1 MTSYTSR
8 AQDCANRI
16 KLAQADVATA
26 DAAYRKGGSLDA
38 VNAANRKLAGCH
50 NDLYVAD
57 GGTVPDHRGNR

>member
-8 AQDCANRI
+8 AQDCAERI
-16 KLAQADVATA
+16 KAAQADVAKA

-38 VNAANRKLAGCH
+38 LNRANANLASAH

-57 GGTVPDHRGNR
+57 GGTIPDDR